1 MKELTYNRLTHITF
15 KEKFDALK
23 SLYRK
28 LLFNHDISQSEIEK
42 ALSVSVL
49 FSNQR
54 DRTLNKIGY
63 KIALLHAVNK
73 QDFKPLYDICINTG
87 ITPVVDLIKRIGNN
101 HHETKNENGFYPTII
116 DSFIDSFRVGNIV
129 QTEQQLILNEFHVEK
144 LDSTTTIVAPTS
156 YGKSELIIS
165 TIEKEIGK
173 KICVLVPSK
182 SLLSQTKKRILESNS
197 KWVKKIITHP
207 EMNAGDISSSVY
219 VLTQE
224 RLSRIINKQKEFYLD
239 IVFIDEAH
247 NILEKGSRSTLL
259 ASTLRVLHY
268 RNKSTAFK
276 FLTPFLEDPQSIK
289 LKDVALSTCFFKID
303 EYVKAENIYITD
315 YRDGRKR
322 FDLYDPLMNEFFEC
336 SHCHDND
343 IDYILRHASN
353 KNAIYFNRPKHIQ
366 IFSKNLANT
375 LPIVSSKII
384 DAAINEIG
392 HFSDESYLLIDCLKK
407 GVVYHHGSMPEAI
420 RQYVEYIYRECC
432 EVKYIITSSTLLEGV
447 NLPVEKM
454 FLLDIRKGLGHLRHS
469 QFRNLIGRVNRFN
482 NIFANA
488 NLESLRKLIPEIHII
503 ATEQYFPKLANIN
516 KFIQTV
522 MQDSKKNNDNIE
534 NVLIS
539 GTTIND
545 DNSDD
550 YDLAIARL
558 GNTEEGLISDGK
570 YKIARTDIGKKLLA
584 SNITEI
590 DVFESEEEIEKY
602 LATHLKTHGKINN
615 SNTLMNVIYQA
626 FVSKIEK
633 NSKNRDKG
641 LTRLEN
647 DKAQT
652 FYSMFLDWS
661 IENIPMGVMIGRFLH
676 FWSELPE
683 NTPIF
688 VGSWGDVKKDD
699 SYRELFTYISQKSK
713 YEQINLAIVRIKE
726 EEDFVDYNIFRYID
740 ILFDSELIDENYYK
754 LLKYGTTNETTISM
768 IQNGFSKS
776 TAELINKKYINY
788 FTIEN
793 GEVLSVKKDIHQK
806 LLNDGVGFMQR
817 NEIAMNVLNK

>member
-15 KEKFDALK
+15 KEKFDTLK

-28 LLFNHDISQSEIEK
+28 FLFNHDISENEIEK

-49 FSNQR
+49 FSNQK

-63 KIALLHAVNK
+63 KIALLYAINK

-87 ITPVVDLIKRIGNN
+87 ITPVVDLLKRIGVNN
-101 HHETKNENGFYPTII
+101 KTNNEDGFYQTII
-116 DSFIDSFRVGNIV
+116 ESFIDKFRVGNVV
-129 QTEQQLILNEFHVEK
+129 QTEQQLNLNEFHIEK

-165 TIEKEIGK
+165 TIEQAIGK

-207 EMNAGDISSSVY
+207 EMNIGDISASVY

-224 RLSRIINKQKEFYLD
+224 RLSRIINKNKEFYLD

-276 FLTPFLEDPQSIK
+276 FLTPFLEAPQNIN
-289 LKDVALSTCFFKID
+289 LRDVALSTYFFKID
-303 EYVKAENIYITD
+303 EYVKSENIYITD
-315 YRDGRKR
+315 YRNGKKR

-336 SHCHDND
+336 NYSHDNY
-343 IDYILRHASN
+343 IDYIHHHASN

-366 IFSKNLANT
+366 IFSKILANT
-375 LPIVSSKII
+375 LPIVSSKVI
-384 DAAINEIG
+384 DAAINEISR
-392 HFSDESYLLIDCLKK
+392 FSDESYLLIDCLKK

-420 RQYVEYIYRECC
+420 RQYVEYIYRECS

-482 NIFANA
+482 NVFTNA
-488 NLESLRKLIPEIHII
+488 NLESLNKLIPEIHII
-503 ATEQYFPKLANIN
+503 ATEQFFPKSANIT
-516 KFIQTV
+516 KFIQSV
-522 MQDSKKNNDNIE
+522 MQDSKKNHDNIE

-545 DNSDD
+545 DNRDD
-550 YDLAIARL
+550 YELAIARL
-558 GNTEEGLISDGK
+558 GNTEDGLIPDDK
-570 YKIARTDIGKKLLA
+570 YKVAKTNIGKKLLA

-590 DVFESEEEIEKY
+590 DIFESEEEIEKY
-602 LATHLKTHGKINN
+602 LDIHLKTHGKIKN
-615 SNTLMNVIYQA
+615 SNILMNVIYQA
-626 FVSKIEK
+626 FVSKIEN
-633 NSKNRDKG
+633 NSKNRDKS
-641 LTRLEN
+641 LTRLKN

-652 FYSMFLDWS
+652 FYSMFLDWN
-661 IENIPMGVMIGRFLH
+661 IENIPMGVMIGRFIH
-676 FWSELPE
+676 FWSELPK

-740 ILFDSELIDENYYK
+740 ILFESELIDENYYK

-776 TAELINKKYINY
+776 TAELINKKHINY

-806 LLNDGVGFMQR
+806 LLNDGIGFMQR